1 MTGEKPVHSMVCRS
15 AIVPTK
21 EAHIVSTQPVRWAKV
36 WFTNISCFSLLFL
49 SNLHFIYC
57 YLLFLLSLSGGQKF
71 CKQVKAMSLL
81 Y

>member
-36 WFTNISCFSLLFL
+36 CLQISAVSACYFYLV
-49 SNLHFIYC
+49 IYDSYTVIC
-57 YLLFLLSLSGGQKF
+57 YYINSAYLGG
-71 CKQVKAMSLL
+71 
-81 Y
+81 